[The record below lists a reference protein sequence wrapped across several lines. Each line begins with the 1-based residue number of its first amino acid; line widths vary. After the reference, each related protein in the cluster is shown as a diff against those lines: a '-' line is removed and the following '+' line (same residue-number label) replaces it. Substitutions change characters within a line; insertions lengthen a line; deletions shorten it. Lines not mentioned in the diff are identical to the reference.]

1 MSRLT
6 VVAGEMVMTTVRKN
20 KFSQLNNKRCYF
32 PNGVISLPFHHLAPA
47 EIDEFKRKKGRRI
60 KTYFWTE
67 IEHFLYLER
76 KALKIHPRR
85 YLHEQI
91 LMSTPKIF
99 DKSQKDHF
107 EPQIKNYLKETE
119 KR

>member
-20 KFSQLNNKRCYF
+20 KFSQLNSKRCYF

-47 EIDEFKRKKGRRI
+47 EIDEFKRKKGQRI

-99 DKSQKDHF
+99 DKSQK
-107 EPQIKNYLKETE
+107 IISN
-119 KR
+119 RR